1 MLEEIRDGSRKQPPG
16 SDPANTREAQ
26 ALGELKGGFGNF
38 IHRNN
43 PDSLKFCSVGA
54 ARWLARICSVLELK
68 HLVWKVLLC
77 SNSGAD
83 K

>member
-1 MLEEIRDGSRKQPPG
+1 MDLGNNLLAVILQMQEKLRLLE
-16 SDPANTREAQ
+16 
-26 ALGELKGGFGNF
+26 GGFGSF
-38 IHRNN
+38 MHRND
-43 PDSLKFCSVGA
+43 PHSLKFCSVGA
-54 ARWLARICSVLELK
+54 VQRLAKICSVSELK

>member
-1 MLEEIRDGSRKQPPG
+1 MDLGNNLLAAILQM
-16 SDPANTREAQ
+16 AREAR
-26 ALGELKGGFGNF
+26 ALGELKGGFGSF
-38 IHRNN
+38 MHRSD

-54 ARWLARICSVLELK
+54 VQRLAKICSVSELK